1 MKEII
6 LSNGVKMPCIGM
18 GIYKA
23 EEGQQA
29 IDVVHHG
36 LSAGFRLID
45 TAQSYGNERSL
56 GEAINQTN
64 IKRED
69 IFVVTKVSAVNIKAG
84 LTRESIIETFEKMN
98 LEYID
103 LMLLHWGITGYQDA
117 YKILEEFY
125 KAGKI
130 KAIGVS
136 NFQIDQLE
144 ELLKICDVVPMVN
157 QIEINPQFK
166 NGEVVKF
173 CKERNIVIQ
182 AWSPLGGGKENN
194 LTKNELLS
202 DIGKKYNKSA
212 VQVMIRWSYQNGN
225 VVLPRSLNE
234 ERIKQNFDIF
244 DFELNQ
250 SDLDLIETLN
260 TGVRTGTNPE
270 DKRV

>member
-1 MKEII
+1 MNKII
-6 LSNGVKMPCIGM
+6 LSNGVKMPSIGM

-29 IDVVHHG
+29 IDVVHYG
-36 LSAGFRLID
+36 LEAGFRLID
-45 TAQSYGNERSL
+45 TAQSYGNEKSL
-56 GEAINQTN
+56 GVALAQTN
-64 IKRED
+64 INRED

-84 LTRESIIETFEKMN
+84 LAKESIVETFEKMN

-103 LMLLHWGITGYQDA
+103 LMLLHWGITGYKEA
-117 YKILEEFY
+117 YKALEEFY
-125 KAGKI
+125 KQGKI

-144 ELLKICDVVPMVN
+144 ELIKDCEIPPMVN

-166 NGEVVKF
+166 NEEVVKY
-173 CKERNIVIQ
+173 CKEKNIVIQ

-194 LTKNELLS
+194 LTKNELLE

-225 VVLPRSLNE
+225 VVLPRSLNK
-234 ERIKQNFDIF
+234 ERIKQNYDIF
-244 DFELNQ
+244 DFEL
-250 SDLDLIETLN
+250 SKDDLNLIETLN

-270 DKRV
+270 DKRD